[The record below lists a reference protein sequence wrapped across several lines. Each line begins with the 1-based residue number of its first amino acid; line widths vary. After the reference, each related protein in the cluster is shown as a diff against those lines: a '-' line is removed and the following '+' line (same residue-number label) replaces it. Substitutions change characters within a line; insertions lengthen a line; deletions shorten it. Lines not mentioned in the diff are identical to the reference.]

1 MSQRVMNQTTYVP
14 KGDES
19 NKTLNVT
26 LGLVMQFRSSRI
38 TLLIAI
44 LDINT
49 GLLRIYIIHI
59 IASNIPQ
66 LKITAVSQ

>member
-1 MSQRVMNQTTYVP
+1 MNQTTYVS